1 MSKLNDFVSG
11 FEFVFHQPA
20 QRRWEAFKLVD
31 IFAWNTHVQSVQM
44 VLSRVSGTNFLGIV
58 LLTLLWG
65 YRMTALDPKRVPF
78 SPLVFHFY
86 NIFEHIL
93 LTE

>member
-65 YRMTALDPKRVPF
+65 YRMTAYERNSSSYSGEFIRCV
-78 SPLVFHFY
+78 S
-86 NIFEHIL
+86 NEHQ
-93 LTE
+93 